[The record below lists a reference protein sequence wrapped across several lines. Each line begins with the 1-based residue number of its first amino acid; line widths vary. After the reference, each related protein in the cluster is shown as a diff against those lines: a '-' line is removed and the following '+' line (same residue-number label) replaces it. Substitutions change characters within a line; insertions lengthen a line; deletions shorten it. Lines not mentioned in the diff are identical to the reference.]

1 MHKTRPL
8 EAIEIRVLGALME
21 KEQTTPD
28 HYPLTINGVIAAC
41 NQKSNRDPVMNLTE
55 TQVVEALDQLRMDV
69 LTWRSEG
76 ARVER
81 WQHSLDR
88 RWQLT
93 SASKAIMCVL
103 MLRGPQ
109 TPGELKTRCQRMHH
123 FESKEEVEEVLRSLE
138 ESFDALVR
146 DLGRRSGQRE
156 NRWTHIVATEG
167 ATEATADLAVES
179 PAAAVPPPS
188 VASSSVAPAAS
199 AAPAYAAAP
208 AAQVPSGPTPVE
220 RLEKLEAEV
229 GRLDALEAKVA
240 ELEEKLHSLR
250 VRLGDLE

>member
-8 EAIEIRVLGALME
+8 DAIEIRVLGALME

-55 TQVVEALDQLRMDV
+55 TQVVETLDRLREDV

-109 TPGELKTRCQRMHH
+109 TPGELKTRCQRMHP
-123 FESKEEVEEVLRSLE
+123 FESKEEVEEVLRGLAE
-138 ESFDALVR
+138 GFDALVR
-146 DLGRRSGQRE
+146 DQGRLPGQRD
-156 NRWTHIVATEG
+156 NRWTHLVAASG
-167 ATEATADLAVES
+167 AEEATADLAVEP
-179 PAAAVPPPS
+179 PAPIPT
-188 VASSSVAPAAS
+188 PAT
-199 AAPAYAAAP
+199 PAAP
-208 AAQVPSGPTPVE
+208 AAPTGPNPVE
-220 RLEKLEAEV
+220 RLEKLEA
-229 GRLDALEAKVA
+229 AVA
-240 ELEEKLHSLR
+240 ELRDELHSLR
-250 VRLGDLE
+250 VRLGDLEE

>member
-8 EAIEIRVLGALME
+8 DAIEIRVLGALME
-21 KEQTTPD
+21 KEVTTPD

-41 NQKSNRDPVMNLTE
+41 NQKSNRDPAMQLTE
-55 TQVVEALDQLRMDV
+55 TQVVEALDRLRLDV

-123 FESKEEVEEVLRSLE
+123 FETKEEGEEVLRGLE
-138 ESFDALVR
+138 QGFDALVR

-156 NRWTHIVATEG
+156 NRWTHIVAVEGTE
-167 ATEATADLAVES
+167 EASADLAVEE
-179 PAAAVPPPS
+179 PVVAAS
-188 VASSSVAPAAS
+188 APAAS
-199 AAPAYAAAP
+199 PP
-208 AAQVPSGPTPVE
+208 VPSGPTSIE
-220 RLEKLEAEV
+220 RLEQ
-229 GRLDALEAKVA
+229 LEAKVERLDQLEA
-240 ELEEKLHSLR
+240 KIAALEEELHSLR
-250 VRLGDLE
+250 GRLGDLE

>member
-21 KEQTTPD
+21 KEVTTPD

-41 NQKSNRDPVMNLTE
+41 NQKSNRDPVMSLTE
-55 TQVVEALDQLRMDV
+55 TQVVEALDQLRQDV

-93 SASKAIMCVL
+93 SASKAIMCML

-109 TPGELKTRCQRMHH
+109 TPGELKTRGQRLHH
-123 FESKEEVEEVLRSLE
+123 FETKEEVGEVLKGLE
-138 ESFDALVR
+138 EGFDALVR
-146 DLGRRSGQRE
+146 DLGRGPGQRE
-156 NRWTHIVATEG
+156 NRWTHIVAASG
-167 ATEATADLAVES
+167 ASD
-179 PAAAVPPPS
+179 AAAEL
-188 VASSSVAPAAS
+188 AAEP
-199 AAPAYAAAP
+199 AAPAPAVPLAAP
-208 AAQVPSGPTPVE
+208 AVSSPTAPSGPTPLG

-229 GRLDALEAKVA
+229 ERLGELEAKVA
-240 ELEEKLHSLR
+240 ELEEELHSLR

>member
-8 EAIEIRVLGALME
+8 DAIEIRVLGALME

-28 HYPLTINGVIAAC
+28 HYPLTINGVIGAC
-41 NQKSNRDPVMNLTE
+41 NQKSNRDPVMSLTE
-55 TQVVEALDQLRMDV
+55 TQVVETLDQLRQDV

-109 TPGELKTRCQRMHH
+109 TPGELKTRCERMHH
-123 FESKEEVEEVLRSLE
+123 FESKEDVGEVLQGLTE
-138 ESFDALVR
+138 GFDPLVR
-146 DLGRRSGQRE
+146 DLGRRVGQRE
-156 NRWTHIVATEG
+156 NRWTHIVAAEG
-167 ATEATADLAVES
+167 AAEATTELAVE
-179 PAAAVPPPS
+179 PP
-188 VASSSVAPAAS
+188 APAAPAS
-199 AAPAYAAAP
+199 AVATSSPSSP
-208 AAQVPSGPTPVE
+208 SSPSVPSGPTAIE
-220 RLEKLEAEV
+220 RLEKLEARV
-229 GRLDALEAKVA
+229 ARLDALEAKVDA
-240 ELEEKLHSLR
+240 LEEELHSFR
-250 VRLGDLE
+250 VRIGDLDE

>member
-8 EAIEIRVLGALME
+8 DAIEIRVLGALME
-21 KEQTTPD
+21 KEQATPD

-41 NQKSNRDPVMNLTE
+41 NQKSNRDPVMQLTE
-55 TQVVEALDQLRMDV
+55 TQVVETLDRLREDV

-109 TPGELKTRCQRMHH
+109 TPGELKTRCQRMHP
-123 FESKEEVEEVLRSLE
+123 FESKEEAEKVLKGLE
-138 ESFDALVR
+138 EGFDALVR
-146 DLGRRSGQRE
+146 DLGRGPGQRE
-156 NRWTHIVATEG
+156 NRWTHIVAVEG
-167 ATEATADLAVES
+167 ASEVAAELAVE
-179 PAAAVPPPS
+179 PAVAVAAPP
-188 VASSSVAPAAS
+188 APTAAS
-199 AAPAYAAAP
+199 PP
-208 AAQVPSGPTPVE
+208 VSSGPTPVE
-220 RLEKLEAEV
+220 RLEKLEAAV
-229 GRLDALEAKVA
+229 T
-240 ELEEKLHSLR
+240 ELEQELHLLR
-250 VRLGDLE
+250 VRLGDLDE

>member
-8 EAIEIRVLGALME
+8 DTIEIRVLGALME

-41 NQKSNRDPVMNLTE
+41 NQKSNRDPMMNLSE
-55 TQVVEALDQLRMDV
+55 TQVVEALDRLLQDV
-69 LTWRSEG
+69 LTWRSDG

-93 SASKAIMCVL
+93 SATKAIMCML

-109 TPGELKTRCQRMHH
+109 SSGELKTRCERMHH
-123 FESKEEVEEVLRSLE
+123 FADKEEVEAELRRLAE
-138 ESFDALVR
+138 GFDALVR
-146 DLGRRSGQRE
+146 ELPRHVGQRD
-156 NRWTHIVATEG
+156 NRWMHIVAVDDDAAME
-167 ATEATADLAVES
+167 EAVAAPT
-179 PAAAVPPPS
+179 PAAPVSPVRAPVAEPS
-188 VASSSVAPAAS
+188 P
-199 AAPAYAAAP
+199 
-208 AAQVPSGPTPVE
+208 VPSGPTPVE
-220 RLEKLEAEV
+220 RLERLE
-229 GRLDALEAKVA
+229 EAVA
-240 ELEEKLHSLR
+240 ELTEELHALR

>member
-8 EAIEIRVLGALME
+8 DAIEIRVLGALME
-21 KEQTTPD
+21 KEKTTPD

-41 NQKSNRDPVMNLTE
+41 NQKSNRDPVTALTE
-55 TQVVEALDQLRMDV
+55 TQVVEALDRLRQDV
-69 LTWRSEG
+69 LTWRTEG

-109 TPGELKTRCQRMHH
+109 SAGELKTRGQRMHH
-123 FESKEEVEEVLRSLE
+123 FETKEEVEEVLRGLE
-138 ESFDALVR
+138 EGFDPLVR
-146 DLGRRSGQRE
+146 ELPRE
-156 NRWTHIVATEG
+156 PGKRDTRWTHVVAVPPEG
-167 ATEATADLAVES
+167 DAAAVSGAELAVEPAPS
-179 PAAAVPPPS
+179 ATPPSAAIRPAATGYSPP
-188 VASSSVAPAAS
+188 
-199 AAPAYAAAP
+199 
-208 AAQVPSGPTPVE
+208 VPSGPTPVE

-229 GRLDALEAKVA
+229 AGLKQE
-240 ELEEKLHSLR
+240 LHSLR
-250 VRLGDLE
+250 VRLGDLD

>member
-41 NQKSNRDPVMNLTE
+41 NQKSNRDPAMSLTE
-55 TQVVEALDQLRMDV
+55 TQVVEALDQLRQDV

-109 TPGELKTRCQRMHH
+109 TPGELKTRCARMHH
-123 FESKEEVEEVLRSLE
+123 FETKEDVESVLKRLE
-138 ESFDALVR
+138 GGFDALVR
-146 DLGRRSGQRE
+146 DLGHSPGQRE
-156 NRWTHIVATEG
+156 NRWTHIVAAEG
-167 ATEATADLAVES
+167 ASEATVELAT
-179 PAAAVPPPS
+179 P
-188 VASSSVAPAAS
+188 APAAS
-199 AAPAYAAAP
+199 VPPSVPPSAP
-208 AAQVPSGPTPVE
+208 AAYSAPVSSGPTPAE
-220 RLEKLEAEV
+220 RLDKLEAEMA
-229 GRLDALEAKVA
+229 ALK
-240 ELEEKLHSLR
+240 EELHSLR
-250 VRLGDLE
+250 VRLGDLD

>member
-8 EAIEIRVLGALME
+8 DAIEIRVLGALME

-41 NQKSNRDPVMNLTE
+41 NQKSNRDPVMKLTE
-55 TQVVEALDQLRMDV
+55 TQVVETLDRLREDV

-88 RWQLT
+88 RWSLS

-109 TPGELKTRCQRMHH
+109 TPGELKTRCQRMHP
-123 FESKEEVEEVLRSLE
+123 FETKEEIEDVLKGLE
-138 ESFDALVR
+138 EGFDALVR
-146 DLGRRSGQRE
+146 DLGRRVGQRE
-156 NRWTHIVATEG
+156 NRWTHIVAAEG
-167 ATEATADLAVES
+167 APEATVELAVKEPAAPTPPSS
-179 PAAAVPPPS
+179 PAAAPPP
-188 VASSSVAPAAS
+188 A
-199 AAPAYAAAP
+199 
-208 AAQVPSGPTPVE
+208 PSGPSPVE
-220 RLEKLEAEV
+220 RLDKLESA
-229 GRLDALEAKVA
+229 VA
-240 ELEEKLHSLR
+240 ELQQELHSLR
-250 VRLGDLE
+250 VRLGDVEE

>member
-8 EAIEIRVLGALME
+8 DAIEIRVLGALME

-41 NQKSNRDPVMNLTE
+41 NQKSSRDPVMNLTE
-55 TQVVEALDQLRMDV
+55 TQVVEALDRLRQDV

-109 TPGELKTRCQRMHH
+109 TPGELKTRCSRLHH
-123 FESKEEVEEVLRSLE
+123 FETKEDVEGTLRELAE
-138 ESFDALVR
+138 GFDALVR
-146 DLGRRSGQRE
+146 DLGRRLGQRD
-156 NRWTHIVATEG
+156 NRWTHIVAAEG
-167 ATEATADLAVES
+167 ASQATAELAVEPPS
-179 PAAAVPPPS
+179 FAAPPPALADS
-188 VASSSVAPAAS
+188 PPPA
-199 AAPAYAAAP
+199 
-208 AAQVPSGPTPVE
+208 PSGPTPVE
-220 RLEKLEAEV
+220 RLDQLEA
-229 GRLDALEAKVA
+229 RVA
-240 ELEEKLHSLR
+240 ELGEELRSLR
-250 VRLGDLE
+250 VRLGDLDLLREVSP